1 MVERLINARSIADI
15 KKHTPVSTGLPRK
28 PKITD
33 QVCMEVQLRIMDMY
47 KSGISMRRIGE
58 QLYSEKIP
66 HPDTTVPWSTEAI
79 AAIIKERKND
89 Q

>member
-1 MVERLINARSIADI
+1 MINARSISAI
-15 KKHTPVSTGLPRK
+15 KTATRTPTNKPRK
-28 PKITD
+28 PKVTD

-47 KSGISMRRIGE
+47 TSGISMRRIGE
-58 QLYSEKIP
+58 QLYAEGVP

-79 AAIIKERKND
+79 AAIIKERKAN